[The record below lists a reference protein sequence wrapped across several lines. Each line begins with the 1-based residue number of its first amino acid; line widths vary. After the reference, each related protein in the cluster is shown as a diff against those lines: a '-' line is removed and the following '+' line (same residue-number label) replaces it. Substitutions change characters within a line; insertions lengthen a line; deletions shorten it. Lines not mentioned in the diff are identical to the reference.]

1 MKNQAV
7 QNNNLKQMQQ
17 KQQESQFAQRKIR
30 NEFTEEQKQEIK
42 EAFELYDQEGTGVID
57 ARELKIAMRALGF
70 EQRKDEVRRIL
81 GDIDRFEDGAIKYDE
96 FLEILTQKNVDKEPV
111 EEIKRAFRLMC
122 DEGSDKITLKSLKK
136 LIKDLGENMTDDEIA
151 EMIEEADKDQD
162 GEVGEEDFLRIMK
175 KTNLF

>member
-1 MKNQAV
+1 MKNPIT
-7 QNNNLKQMQQ
+7 QNNNLKSSQQ
-17 KQQESQFAQRKIR
+17 KQQDSQFSQRKLR

-42 EAFELYDQEGTGVID
+42 DAFELYDQEATGMID
-57 ARELKIAMRALGF
+57 ARELRIAMRALGF

-81 GDIDRFEDGAIKYDE
+81 ADIDKYGDGAIKYED
-96 FLEILTQKNVDKEPV
+96 FLEILTQKNVEKDPI
-111 EEIKRAFRLMC
+111 EEIRRAFRLMC
-122 DEGSDKITLKSLKK
+122 EEGSDKITLKSLKK